1 MNTNTLVILALIASI
16 GVLSTTIPYAH
27 AVDVP
32 STATILGV
40 CGIVPVP
47 TAISYGI
54 LPPDATSSDQTLQIS
69 NTGNAI
75 ETVLVKGT
83 DWASATSATAL
94 LVGAT
99 HYTLTS
105 GQSYSS
111 KTALTGSDVTLTTLN
126 ALQQKNTFWQLKATL
141 NDPATVGPVTQ
152 TVTLTGQC

>member
-94 LVGAT
+94 LVSAT